1 MAHLKHSGERA
12 AATDVRWLRR
22 GAEIAALANEWSGRG
37 DLVAYVG
44 PGAGG
49 PAPACYAPHLSEIEV
64 NVDVAFAPGID
75 PDLVGDLRERAN
87 QYTWA
92 KGIGAIKHEAFHAKH
107 SHWSML
113 DANAALK
120 SDEYGALLLL
130 EEGRIEARGVAA
142 DPSSRVFL
150 RACAMEI
157 VLADAREAFASL
169 TNIRA
174 AAQIVGLLHARVLI
188 GIIDESEVDAIMEK
202 VEDILGLDLVDA
214 LLDLITKAQ
223 AHTNDYNIEALYP
236 VAQEWARLV
245 SEASEEAGEPQQG
258 QPGEGGEGAPDGSGE
273 ASEGGEGGLSEIMQ
287 DILEAMEEAAESV
300 AINNNDDLADQEE
313 TEAWKQVVEA
323 RASSAREQKDNAHT
337 AAKVFGRPKEGG
349 TKSASRLYQRR
360 APRPNERIAAV
371 TVAQQLE
378 RAKYRERDITEVR
391 DIVPPGR
398 LRTRAMVQAA
408 AQKAQGRMVQAEAWK
423 RKVRKN
429 TDEPTLTIGVMV
441 DISGSMGSAM
451 EPMATTAY
459 VMSEAG
465 RRVQARSA
473 MVYYGNTVFPTL
485 KPGEHLSEV
494 QVYTA
499 PDGTEK
505 FDEAFRALDG
515 SLNLLHGT
523 GARLLVICSD
533 GAYTYEETE
542 AARRWMKRCETEGV
556 AVLWLPFDHG
566 RHADEI
572 LKGIGTANVVR
583 GELDPAA
590 AAMQIGKAAAN
601 AMTKIGQRVG

>member
-1 MAHLKHSGERA
+1 MAHLKHTGERA
-12 AATDVRWLRR
+12 AATDIRWLKR

-49 PAPACYAPHLSEIEV
+49 PAPACYAPHLAEIEV

-75 PDLVGDLRERAN
+75 PDVVGDLRDRDN
-87 QYTWA
+87 QYAWA
-92 KGIGAIKHEAFHAKH
+92 KGIGAIKHEALHAKC
-107 SHWSML
+107 SHWSMPN
-113 DANAALK
+113 AQAALK
-120 SDEYGALLLL
+120 ADEYAALVLL
-130 EEGRIEARGVAA
+130 EEGRIEARGVLAN
-142 DPSSRVFL
+142 PSDRVFL
-150 RACAMEI
+150 RACAMDI
-157 VLADAREAFASL
+157 VLADARVAFGSM
-169 TNIRA
+169 TDIRA
-174 AAQIVGLLHARVLI
+174 AAQLVALLHARVI
-188 GIIDESEVDAIMEK
+188 VGILDESEVYEIMDK
-202 VEDILGLDLVDA
+202 VEDILGSDLVDSLLA
-214 LLDLITKAQ
+214 LVRTAQ
-223 AHTNDYNIEALYP
+223 AHSNDYNIDALYP

-245 SEASEEAGEPQQG
+245 REASQEAGEPQ
-258 QPGEGGEGAPDGSGE
+258 PNEDGEGIPGGSGESSEDGSGCM
-273 ASEGGEGGLSEIMQ
+273 SDFMQ
-287 DILEAMEEAAESV
+287 DILEAMEDAAETV

-313 TEAWKQVVEA
+313 GEAWKKVVEA
-323 RASSAREQKDNAHT
+323 RAKSAREQKDNAHT
-337 AAKVFGRPKEGG
+337 AAKVFDRPKEGG
-349 TKSASRLYQRR
+349 SKSASFLCERR

-391 DIVPPGR
+391 DILPPGR

-423 RKVRKN
+423 RKVRKH

-441 DISGSMGSAM
+441 DISGSMGMAM

-515 SLNLLHGT
+515 ALNLLHGT
-523 GARLLVICSD
+523 GARLLVVCSD
-533 GAYTYEETE
+533 GAYTHEERT
-542 AARRWMKRCETEGV
+542 AAHHWVKRCEAEGV
-556 AVLWLPFDHG
+556 AVLWLPFGDG
-566 RHADEI
+566 RDADYI
-572 LKGIGTANVVR
+572 LKGTSTASIVR
-583 GELDPAA
+583 GTMNPAA
-590 AAMQIGKAAAN
+590 AALEIGKAAA
-601 AMTKIGQRVG
+601 AALTKVGQRVG